1 VAVRNAENIG
11 VGGNALSLRFC
22 ARCRADVEDAGGY
35 CLLGHPFPQDT
46 SDPISDLRA
55 EVDKAFEKIKI
66 EIPVSGMASTFQTSS
81 APSQA
86 APSFEP
92 YEELRSS
99 DEHLVEEMAQSRR
112 DYWSQLRDEV
122 DSSVS
127 RDDPILSFSP
137 SPRMEWGPEKGRRR
151 KRS

>member
-1 VAVRNAENIG
+1 M
-11 VGGNALSLRFC
+11 SLRFC
-22 ARCRADVEDAGGY
+22 SRCRADVEDVGGY

-55 EVDKAFEKIKI
+55 EVDKAFEQIKVD
-66 EIPVSGMASTFQTSS
+66 IPVSGLASTFQSARSVSLEEVGS
-81 APSQA
+81 APQA
-86 APSFEP
+86 

-122 DSSVS
+122 DVSVS

-137 SPRMEWGPEKGRRR
+137 SPRMEWGPDKARRR

>member
-1 VAVRNAENIG
+1 
-11 VGGNALSLRFC
+11 LSLRFC
-22 ARCRADVEDAGGY
+22 SRCRADVEDVGGF
-35 CLLGHPFPQDT
+35 CLLGHTFPQDT

-66 EIPVSGMASTFQTSS
+66 EIPVSGMASTFQTAG
-81 APSQA
+81 APSPEPTLSNLEPA
-86 APSFEP
+86 TSTFEG

-122 DSSVS
+122 DSSVE

>member
-1 VAVRNAENIG
+1 
-11 VGGNALSLRFC
+11 LSLRFC
-22 ARCRADVEDAGGY
+22 SRCRADVEDVGGF
-35 CLLGHPFPQDT
+35 CLLGHTFPQDT

-66 EIPVSGMASTFQTSS
+66 EIPVSGMASTFQTAPVS
-81 APSQA
+81 APEPTVTSLE
-86 APSFEP
+86 PMVSTFEG

-122 DSSVS
+122 DSSVQ

>member
-1 VAVRNAENIG
+1 M
-11 VGGNALSLRFC
+11 SLKFC
-22 ARCRADVEDAGGY
+22 SRCRADVEDVGGY
-35 CLLGHPFPQDT
+35 CLLGHPLPQDAV
-46 SDPISDLRA
+46 DPISDLRA

-66 EIPVSGMASTFQTSS
+66 EIPVSGMASTFQ
-81 APSQA
+81 A
-86 APSFEP
+86 APVPSPEPTVSNLEPATSTFEG

-112 DYWSQLRDEV
+112 DYWSQLRDED
-122 DSSVS
+122 DSSVQ

>member
-1 VAVRNAENIG
+1 M
-11 VGGNALSLRFC
+11 SLRFC
-22 ARCRADVEDAGGY
+22 SRCRADVEDAGGY
-35 CLLGHPFPQDT
+35 CLLGHPFPLDT
-46 SDPISDLRA
+46 ADPISDLRA

-66 EIPVSGMASTFQTSS
+66 EIPVSGMASTFQTSRV
-81 APSQA
+81 PSPEPA
-86 APSFEP
+86 LPAFEP

-112 DYWSQLRDEV
+112 DYWSQLRDE
-122 DSSVS
+122 DDATIA

-137 SPRMEWGPEKGRRR
+137 SPRMEWGPSKSRRR